1 MSNYINAARPLEE
14 ASIFAVVLGLGCLC
28 NCKLGSAGL
37 TEAGS
42 GAAAAILVDAKENA
56 ESFCVVK
63 SVKDESYVSLLLCV
77 EQALTRRTTALVR
90 ARVCGLVVKLCNVL
104 YSRRTRCP
112 ITTKV
117 SLQ

>member
-1 MSNYINAARPLEE
+1 MNAVRPFEE
-14 ASIFAVVLGLGCLC
+14 ASILAVVLGVGCLC
-28 NCKLGSAGL
+28 NCKLGSADI

-42 GAAAAILVDAKENA
+42 GAAAVILVDAKENA
-56 ESFCVVK
+56 ESFCVLK

-77 EQALTRRTTALVR
+77 EHAFTHRITALVR
-90 ARVCGLVVKLCNVL
+90 AKVCGLTVKLCNVL
-104 YSRRTRCP
+104 YSQRTGRP